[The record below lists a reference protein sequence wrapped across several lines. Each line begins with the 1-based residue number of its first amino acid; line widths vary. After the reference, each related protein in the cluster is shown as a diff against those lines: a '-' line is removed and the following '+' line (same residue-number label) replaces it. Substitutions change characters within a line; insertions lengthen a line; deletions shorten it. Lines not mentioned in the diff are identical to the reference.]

1 MLYGLVLE
9 YTGGKI
15 DGTLVKFT
23 INETIC
29 GCLFAD
35 ARSACDVEIEGIPG
49 GGSPQNEAKKGASK
63 TQCSKTITQ
72 VKNRQRRWL

>member
-23 INETIC
+23 INLTIC

-49 GGSPQNEAKKGASK
+49 GG
-63 TQCSKTITQ
+63 
-72 VKNRQRRWL
+72 